1 MALKQFTKK
10 VVCIVASAIGVDVAR
25 DLGKILYK
33 ESDIAVIVDKL
44 ARQLNRDYKK
54 QTPVLVGVLNG
65 SFIFMADLVRRLT
78 FVHEVSF
85 VQIKSYVGVKSSGS
99 TKLTKMVDVA
109 IEGRLVLIVEDIV
122 DSGLTI
128 NFLKGHLLDCGAK
141 DVKVCTLLN
150 RSKEKLDYI
159 GFELTTDK
167 FLVGYGLDFDNQFR
181 SLSYIVECGG
191 E

>member
-1 MALKQFTKK
+1 MPTK
-10 VVCIVASAIGVDVAR
+10 
-25 DLGKILYK
+25 DLWQVLY
-33 ESDIAVIVDKL
+33 SSVQIAQTVRVL
-44 ARQLNRDYKK
+44 AQRLNKDYKHK
-54 QTPVLVGVLNG
+54 TPVLVGVLNG